1 MCNTA
6 SSPLSTSHH
15 LLNPIKPMDDE
26 DEDDEDKTS
35 HQHLHRLPTLS
46 EGNISEAR
54 IDETQQAK
62 RVHLCAQFEYS
73 AYCSSSSCCCCVV
86 SMVFLGTLG
95 ELPLA
100 AGSLAIGF
108 ANITGYSV
116 LSGLAMGMEPICG
129 QAFGAG
135 RPDLL
140 ALTLHRAVLLLL
152 LASLPIALLWLFL
165 MHRILLLSGQDPA
178 IAGAARAFIA
188 CSVPDLVLL
197 SFLHP
202 LRIYLR
208 AQSVTAPVAA
218 CSAASVLLHGPLNY
232 LLVHRLR
239 MGIAGVALASVLTN
253 LNLFLSLLAFL
264 LLLPNPNRRSCWL
277 LPGPDC
283 LRGWSNLLRLAVPTC
298 VSVCLEWWWYEL
310 MIVLCGLLANPTA
323 TVASMGILIQTTSL
337 VYVFPSSLGLGA
349 STRVGNELG
358 AGRPAR
364 ARRAAL
370 VALALAGATGL
381 AAMAFAASVR
391 HAWGRMFTSDADIL
405 RLTATALPI
414 AGLCELGNCPQ
425 TAGCGVLRG
434 SARPSAGAHIN
445 LGSFYLVGMPV
456 AVGLAFVARMG
467 FTGLWLGLLAAQASC
482 AALMFYAVASTDWL
496 LEVQKAKQLTQPPPP
511 PPAAAYSSS
520 SSSSSSSSP
529 SPSPSPSPSNGS
541 SNNNNSNDTYN
552 DAINGHT
559 NESSSTIKIKN
570 GTSDEDEGDYKLA
583 KLDEVVVCIHNG
595 CHEEEDEKRAPFEN
609 DHPLIYL

>member
-46 EGNISEAR
+46 E
-54 IDETQQAK
+54 
-62 RVHLCAQFEYS
+62 
-73 AYCSSSSCCCCVV
+73 VV
-86 SMVFLGTLG
+86 SGGGGAGDRADMGADGGDGAGAVLAGDDVDAVPGGLG
-95 ELPLA
+95 ELALA
-100 AGSLAIGF
+100 GGRWRSGSRTSRATRCCRGWPW
-108 ANITGYSV
+108 GWSP
-116 LSGLAMGMEPICG
+116 S
-129 QAFGAG
+129 AG
-135 RPDLL
+135 RPSAPGGDLL

-264 LLLPNPNRRSCWL
+264 LLLPNPTPTAAPAGCAPAPTASAA
-277 LPGPDC
+277 GPT
-283 LRGWSNLLRLAVPTC
+283 SSASP
-298 VSVCLEWWWYEL
+298 SPPASPYEL

-358 AGRPAR
+358 AGQPAR

-405 RLTATALPI
+405 RLTAAALPI
-414 AGLCELGNCPQ
+414 AGMCELGNCPQ

-434 SARPSAGAHIN
+434 SARRPPGPHQPGVLLPRRHARRRRPRLRRPH
-445 LGSFYLVGMPV
+445 
-456 AVGLAFVARMG
+456 GLHRPLARPPRRP
-467 FTGLWLGLLAAQASC
+467 GLLRASC
-482 AALMFYAVASTDWL
+482 STPS
-496 LEVQKAKQLTQPPPP
+496 PPPTGSSRSRKQ
-511 PPAAAYSSS
+511 SSS
-520 SSSSSSSSP
+520 
-529 SPSPSPSPSNGS
+529 
-541 SNNNNSNDTYN
+541 
-552 DAINGHT
+552 HT
-559 NESSSTIKIKN
+559 STS
-570 GTSDEDEGDYKLA
+570 TSCCCL
-583 KLDEVVVCIHNG
+583 LLLLLLLLFF
-595 CHEEEDEKRAPFEN
+595 PFSFSFSFSFSF
-609 DHPLIYL
+609 